1 MTKKNRHSRR
11 GRPARDRRI
20 IVRGIKREVP
30 DTRKLARALIALAKE
45 QLAREAEAEAE
56 AKASLEEVEAG
67 EPAQPK
73 DESEEPS

>member
-1 MTKKNRHSRR
+1 MTKKKRYARR
-11 GRPARDRRI
+11 GRPARTRRI

-45 QLAREAEAEAE
+45 QLAREAESEANDRT
-56 AKASLEEVEAG
+56 AKT
-67 EPAQPK
+67 

>member
-1 MTKKNRHSRR
+1 MTSKNRQSRR
-11 GRPARDRRI
+11 GRPPRDRRI

-45 QLAREAEAEAE
+45 QLAREAEAA
-56 AKASLEEVEAG
+56 AKASPERIEAE

-73 DESEEPS
+73 DESEGPS

>member
-45 QLAREAEAEAE
+45 QLAREAVAE
-56 AKASLEEVEAG
+56 AKASREEVEP
-67 EPAQPK
+67 EKPAQTK

>member
-1 MTKKNRHSRR
+1 MTRKKRHARR
-11 GRPARDRRI
+11 GRPARTRRI

-45 QLAREAEAEAE
+45 QLAREAESEAHGST
-56 AKASLEEVEAG
+56 AKT
-67 EPAQPK
+67 